1 METLYLRE
9 IQQKE
14 RTTTS
19 LLVECRFEA
28 MTYSFPQVRE
38 KGVKALHCELM
49 ESLCGENTTV
59 SVPGYFSVRH
69 DFLEGL
75 DHLIS
80 E

>member
-1 METLYLRE
+1 
-9 IQQKE
+9 
-14 RTTTS
+14 
-19 LLVECRFEA
+19 

-49 ESLCGENTTV
+49 KSLCGKKDAITV
-59 SVPGYFSVRH
+59 PDFFSVRQ
-69 DFLEGL
+69 DFLNGL

>member
-1 METLYLRE
+1 METLYQRE

-14 RTTTS
+14 RSTKDS
-19 LLVECRFEA
+19 LGECRFEA

-49 ESLCGENTTV
+49 ESLCGKNASV
-59 SVPGYFSVRH
+59 AVPGYFSVRH
-69 DFLEGL
+69 DFLDGL